1 MKSMKF
7 QIIDWNQYHE
17 CDNDEDDNSSE
28 ENKQNKNKNVNLKY
42 KIRLFGRTEENKSIY
57 VNVINYTPFFY
68 IKIPNEWTL
77 TKIMTLINLLKSK
90 IANPNLR
97 KGLINFDVVDRK
109 DLYGFTGYK
118 DFKFVRLI
126 FDNMKSFKS
135 YEYFI
140 IRNKI
145 KFPSLFKNPVKL
157 KIYESNI
164 EPFIRCMHIRKLNA
178 CGWVEINEYKKLDKT
193 KSYCNISIETDWK
206 NLNFYDSNSIQKFI
220 VAVFDIECMSE
231 SGNFP
236 QAYNDNDQV
245 IQIGTVF
252 SYYGESEP
260 FYKNIITLKGC
271 NKIKGLEDVD
281 IECYNDE
288 RSELLAWTNL
298 IQKYNPDFIS
308 GWNINGFDFQY
319 IHDRAKKLN
328 ILTSFSKLSKI
339 KNEISEFKEKT
350 LSSSAL
356 GDNLLKYFE
365 MNGRIIIDLMKVQQ
379 RDAKL
384 DSYKLDF
391 VASTYIRE
399 KIFCYDIID
408 DKSIIYTSSIY
419 GIKDDDFINISWND
433 GLSDNKHDKKYKIL
447 KIKKLDENEI
457 NLINEEYKSYKNY
470 DKFIFKIPKIV
481 YMITI
486 NGIIPD
492 EIFTEANEGL
502 WHLLTNKKYIIAS
515 SNKNNNEEINDPNC
529 KWIDLKL
536 QDTDKP
542 IKGNIVFWAHTKDDI
557 SPKDLFR
564 LYKGSDDD
572 RGIIAKYC
580 IMDCILVTKLLE
592 KLQVLNNN
600 IAMANVCSVPVSY
613 IFMRGQGVK
622 IFSLVSKK
630 CRDLGFLIPKLIVK
644 NQNNDK
650 NDQNKFKKI
659 KFYKDDSDTED
670 ENKDNAGYEGATVFP
685 PKKGVY
691 YEPIPVL
698 DYASLYPRSMICY
711 NISHECFVNDS
722 NYDNLPGYT
731 YETITYNNNDGTTTT
746 CRFSKKKDGTK
757 GVLPLILEELLDKRS
772 STKQLMNKTDD
783 IFLKNIYDGLQLA
796 YKITANSLYG
806 QVGAPTSPIY
816 MKELAA
822 STTATGR
829 KMLELARDFIQGP
842 LDDLIN
848 LALHDKQKFI
858 ETAKGLFKDSPDSK
872 FIEPKFN
879 RNNMDD
885 FINYFYDKIN
895 ILLSDKYKV
904 KPKVIYGDS
913 VVHDTPILLK
923 NNKNEIEI
931 KTIENIGN
939 KWSEYNI
946 FKNNIEG
953 LSDKQHDENID
964 YKVWTDKGWAD
975 IKRVIKHKTNKKIY
989 EILTHTG
996 CVRVTSDHS
1005 LLDIKGNQL
1014 KPNECKIGTEL
1025 LHNTLIIENKK
1036 LDFKINQN
1044 ELDKSYIYGFFFGDG
1059 SCGKYGEKIK
1069 TKYSWALNNKDMEL
1083 NKKLIKKLNNIYP
1096 DDNFKILNTIKSSN
1110 VYKIVPSCG
1119 NIKKFVIEYRDKFYD
1134 KDKHKII
1141 PNEILNGT
1149 KEQKENFLEG
1159 YYAADGCRCDT
1170 EKSNCHR
1177 FDVKGQISALN
1188 LYQLVT
1194 SLNYKVSINKRKDKP
1209 EIFRLTYS
1217 SNNNKFR
1224 KNPNKIKKITELG
1237 ITDNYVYDLETNIG
1251 HFHAG
1256 VGSMIVKNTDSVF
1269 FTPKIH
1275 DIVTKEIKT
1284 NRAALRVSIEIGIL
1298 AGQTIAKILPDPED
1312 LEYEKTFWPFII
1324 LTKKRY
1330 VGNLFEEDDSNY
1342 QQKSMGI
1349 VLKRRDNAKIVKIVV
1364 GGIVDYILNGKDD
1377 NITVDDRNKGAIN
1390 YTRTLIKQILKGQYS
1405 IDKFIVSKT
1414 LRGNYVDR
1422 TRIAHAYLADK
1433 IGLRDPGN
1441 KPSINDRIPYVYI
1454 VSKDKV
1460 KLQGERIEDPKY
1472 VIDNSLELDYLFYIT
1487 NQIMK
1492 PSIQFLELIAENPS
1506 SLFENYINKEI
1517 NRRKKKQSIYNYIIN
1532 ESEDEKDDIN
1542 NEFDQ
1547 DSNINQKDNSK
1558 KIKKNKNTKNN
1569 DEDRIINTIKK
1580 NKNSKSLTI
1589 LL

>member
-1 MKSMKF
+1 MKSIKF

-17 CDNDEDDNSSE
+17 CDNDDEDDSSE
-28 ENKQNKNKNVNLKY
+28 ENKQNKNVNLKY
-42 KIRLFGRTEENKSIY
+42 KIRLFGRTEGKKSIY

-77 TKIMTLINLLKSK
+77 TKIMTLINFLKSK
-90 IANPNLR
+90 IVNPNLR

-140 IRNKI
+140 TRNKI

-206 NLNFYDSNSIQKFI
+206 NLNFYDNNSIQKFI

-319 IHDRAKKLN
+319 LHDRAKKLN

-399 KIFCYDIID
+399 KIFRYDIID

-419 GIKDDDFINISWND
+419 GIKDDDFINISWDD

-447 KIKKLDENEI
+447 KLKKLDENEI

-470 DKFIFKIPKIV
+470 DKFIFKIPKNV

-486 NGIIPD
+486 NGIIPE

-502 WHLLTNKKYIIAS
+502 WHLLNKNIYLAAS

-542 IKGNIVFWAHTKDDI
+542 IKGNVVFWAHAKDDI

-580 IMDCILVTKLLE
+580 IMDCVLVTKLLE

-600 IAMANVCSVPVSY
+600 IGMANVCSVPISY

-644 NQNNDK
+644 NKNNDN

-659 KFYKDDSDTED
+659 KLYKDSDTED
-670 ENKDNAGYEGATVFP
+670 ENKENAGYEGATVFP

-698 DYASLYPRSMICY
+698 DYASLYPRSMIY
-711 NISHECFVNDS
+711 INISHECFVNDS
-722 NYDNLPGYT
+722 NYDNLNDYT
-731 YETITYNNNDGTTTT
+731 YETVTYNNNDGTTTT
-746 CRFSKKKDGTK
+746 CRFAKKKDGTK
-757 GVLPLILEELLDKRS
+757 GVLPLILEELLAKRS
-772 STKQLMNKTDD
+772 STKKLMNKTDD

-923 NNKNEIEI
+923 NNNNEVEI

-939 KWSEYNI
+939 KWSQYNI
-946 FKNNIEG
+946 FKNDVAG

-975 IKRVIKHKTNKKIY
+975 IKRVIRHKTNKKIY
-989 EILTHTG
+989 EIFTPNG
-996 CVRVTSDHS
+996 YVCVTEDHS
-1005 LLDIKGNQL
+1005 LLDINGNQI
-1014 KPNECKIGTEL
+1014 KPNECKVGTKL
-1025 LHNTLIIENKK
+1025 LHYDNFDNKSYNIINEFIKKYNVNKTDNNYIEYKINFKFKEEALLIFYCYKNLGYSVIIK
-1036 LDFKINQN
+1036 LYTDHHHKRFFKICC
-1044 ELDKSYIYGFFFGDG
+1044 DKKNS
-1059 SCGKYGEKIK
+1059 
-1069 TKYSWALNNKDMEL
+1069 
-1083 NKKLIKKLNNIYP
+1083 
-1096 DDNFKILNTIKSSN
+1096 
-1110 VYKIVPSCG
+1110 
-1119 NIKKFVIEYRDKFYD
+1119 
-1134 KDKHKII
+1134 
-1141 PNEILNGT
+1141 NEIN
-1149 KEQKENFLEG
+1149 N
-1159 YYAADGCRCDT
+1159 Y
-1170 EKSNCHR
+1170 N
-1177 FDVKGQISALN
+1177 QIIL
-1188 LYQLVT
+1188 
-1194 SLNYKVSINKRKDKP
+1194 IN
-1209 EIFRLTYS
+1209 EIRTT
-1217 SNNNKFR
+1217 N
-1224 KNPNKIKKITELG
+1224 
-1237 ITDNYVYDLETNIG
+1237 NYVYDLETNVG

-1275 DIVTKEIKT
+1275 DIETKEIRT

-1330 VGNLFEEDDSNY
+1330 VGNLFEEDDSY
-1342 QQKSMGI
+1342 YKQKSMGI

-1377 NITVDDRNKGAIN
+1377 DTSVDDRNRGAIN
-1390 YTRTLIKQILKGQYS
+1390 YTRTLIKQILKGQYT

-1414 LRGNYVDR
+1414 LRGNYADR

-1441 KPSINDRIPYVYI
+1441 KPDVNDRIPYVYI
-1454 VSKDKV
+1454 VPKEKV
-1460 KLQGERIEDPKY
+1460 KLQGDRVEDPKY
-1472 VIDNSLELDYLFYIT
+1472 VIANGLELDYLFYIT

-1506 SLFENYINKEI
+1506 TLFENYINKEI

-1532 ESEDEKDDIN
+1532 ELEDEENEDQD

-1547 DSNINQKDNSK
+1547 ELNINQKDN
-1558 KIKKNKNTKNN
+1558 IKKNKSKNINNN

-1589 LL
+1589 II